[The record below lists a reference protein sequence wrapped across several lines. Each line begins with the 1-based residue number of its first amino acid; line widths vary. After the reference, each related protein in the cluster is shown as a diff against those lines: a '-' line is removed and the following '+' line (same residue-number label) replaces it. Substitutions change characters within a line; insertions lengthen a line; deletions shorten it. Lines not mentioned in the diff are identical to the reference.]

1 MMAEAYFFLAGDRGV
16 LAVGGPDRRAF
27 LQGLISNDVDKIA
40 PQQAIHA
47 ALLTPQGR
55 YLHDFFLVE
64 LGETLL
70 IDCERARLPELQK
83 KLSMFRLRSKV
94 TLEDQSERWAV
105 AVIWDEDAR
114 EILHLPAEPGSAMN
128 FSEGVIYVDP
138 RLGAMGCRA
147 VLPAESAA
155 ASLAKAGLEPGDQAA
170 WDIHRMSLG
179 VPDGSRD
186 LPVEKAFL
194 LESGFD
200 ELNGVDWKKGCYMG
214 QELTARTKY
223 RGLVRKRLLPV
234 TVEGPMPAPG
244 TLVML
249 GEKEAGEMRS
259 GRDGHALA
267 LLRLEMV
274 EAAKDNGPLTA
285 GAATVTA
292 HLPGWIR
299 LPEVSET

>member
-1 MMAEAYFFLAGDRGV
+1 MAEAYFFLADERGV
-16 LAVGGPDRRAF
+16 LAVGGADRRAF
-27 LQGLISNDVDKIA
+27 LQGLISNDVEKIS
-40 PQQAIHA
+40 PQRAIHA

-55 YLHDFFLVE
+55 YLHDFFITE
-64 LGETLL
+64 MGETLL
-70 IDCERARLPELQK
+70 VDCERARLPELQK
-83 KLSMFRLRSKV
+83 KLSMFKLRSKV
-94 TLEDQSERWAV
+94 TLEDQSARWAV
-105 AVIWDEDAR
+105 AVIWGEDAR
-114 EILHLPAEPGSAMN
+114 EALKLDGEPGSATA
-128 FSEGVIYVDP
+128 FADGIAYVDP

-147 VLPAESAA
+147 LLPADSAA
-155 ASLAKAGLEPGDQAA
+155 ASLAKAGIEPGDQAA
-170 WDIHRMSLG
+170 WDIHRLALG

-274 EAAKDNGPLTA
+274 EAAKETGPLTA
-285 GAATVTA
+285 GAAKLTA
-292 HLPGWIR
+292 HLPGWMK
-299 LPEVSET
+299 LPEGSES

>member
-1 MMAEAYFFLAGDRGV
+1 MTEAYFFVADDRGV
-16 LAVGGPDRRAF
+16 LAVGGPDRRSF
-27 LQGLISNDVDKIA
+27 LQGLISNDVEKIS
-40 PQQAIHA
+40 PHRAIHA

-55 YLHDFFLVE
+55 YLHDFFIVE
-64 LGETLL
+64 SGETLL
-70 IDCERARLPELQK
+70 IDAERARLPELQK

-94 TLEDQSERWAV
+94 TLEDQSARWAV
-105 AVIWDEDAR
+105 AAIWGPAAR
-114 EILHLPAEPGSAMN
+114 ETLKLPAEAGSAAP
-128 FSEGVIYVDP
+128 FAEGVAYVDP
-138 RLGAMGCRA
+138 RLAAMGCRA
-147 VLPAESAA
+147 VLPADQAA
-155 ASLAKAGLEPGDQAA
+155 ASLARAGLEPADQPA
-170 WDIHRMSLG
+170 WDIHRLALG

-244 TLVML
+244 TPVML
-249 GEKEAGEMRS
+249 GGKEAGEMRS

-267 LLRLEMV
+267 LLRLEHV
-274 EAAKDNGPLTA
+274 AAARENGPLTA
-285 GAATVTA
+285 GAATLTA
-292 HLPGWIR
+292 HVPAWVR
-299 LPEVSET
+299 LPETAEG

>member
-1 MMAEAYFFLAGDRGV
+1 MAEAYFFIAEERGV
-16 LAVGGPDRRAF
+16 LAVSGPDRRAF
-27 LQGLISNDVDKIA
+27 LQGLISNDVDKVSSA
-40 PQQAIHA
+40 KAIHA

-55 YLHDFFLVE
+55 YLHDFFIAE
-64 LGETLL
+64 IGETLL

-83 KLSMFRLRSKV
+83 KLTMFKLRSKV
-94 TLEDQSERWAV
+94 TLEDQSARWAV

-114 EILHLPAEPGSAMN
+114 EILKLPAEPGSAAG
-128 FSEGVIYVDP
+128 FADGVVYVDP

-147 VLPAESAA
+147 ILPTDSAA
-155 ASLAKAGLEPGDQAA
+155 ASLASAGLDPGDRNA
-170 WDIHRMSLG
+170 WDIHRMALG

-186 LPVEKAFL
+186 LPIEKAFL

-200 ELNGVDWKKGCYMG
+200 ELNGVDWQKGCYMG

-234 TVEGPMPAPG
+234 TVDGPMPAPG

-274 EAAKDNGPLTA
+274 EAASDTGPLTA
-285 GAATVTA
+285 GAAKLAA
-292 HLPGWIR
+292 HVPAWVK
-299 LPEVSET
+299 LPEAAE

>member
-1 MMAEAYFFLAGDRGV
+1 MAEAHFFLAGGRGV
-16 LAVGGPDRRAF
+16 LAVGGPDRRTF
-27 LQGLISNDVDKIA
+27 LQGLITNDVEKISA
-40 PQQAIHA
+40 TKAIHA

-55 YLHDFFLVE
+55 YLHDFFVVE
-64 LGETLL
+64 IGETLL
-70 IDCERARLPELQK
+70 IDAERARLPELQK

-94 TLEDQSERWAV
+94 TLEDQSDRWDV
-105 AVIWDEDAR
+105 AVIWGEDAR
-114 EILHLPAEPGSAMN
+114 TALQLPPEAGSAAALA
-128 FSEGVIYVDP
+128 EGMVYVDP

-147 VLPAESAA
+147 ILPAGTAA
-155 ASLAKAGLEPGDQAA
+155 ATLSLAGLTQADQAA
-170 WDIHRMSLG
+170 WDIHRLALG

-234 TVEGPMPAPG
+234 TVEGEMPAPG
-244 TLVML
+244 TPVML

-267 LLRLEMV
+267 LLRLELV
-274 EAAKDNGPLTA
+274 EAAKHNGPLTA
-285 GAATVTA
+285 GAAKLTA
-292 HLPGWIR
+292 HVPAWVR
-299 LPEVSET
+299 LPEAS